1 MNGSR
6 KNLIKQCLEIEKFDI
21 AFEPYLSN
29 TDLRRIIIEDAIV
42 HHYTP
47 AIVPIV
53 LQPLNT
59 SAILATV

>member
-6 KNLIKQCLEIEKFDI
+6 KNLIKDCLKIEKFDI

-29 TDLRRIIIEDAIV
+29 DDLRRILLEDAIV
-42 HHYTP
+42 HHYT
-47 AIVPIV
+47 AIVPTII
-53 LQPLNT
+53 QPLNT

>member
-6 KNLIKQCLEIEKFDI
+6 KNLIDNCLKIKKFDI

-29 TDLRRIIIEDAIV
+29 TDLRRILLEDAIA
-42 HHYTP
+42 HHYSFD
-47 AIVPIV
+47 IVPTVI
-53 LQPLNT
+53 QPLNT

>member
-6 KNLIKQCLEIEKFDI
+6 KNLIKRCLEIKKFDI

-29 TDLRRIIIEDAIV
+29 YDLRRILLEDAIA
-42 HHYTP
+42 HHYTD
-47 AIVPIV
+47 IVPTII
-53 LQPLNT
+53 QPLNT